1 MEALAFYGKPPTRSG
16 KRRCWAFEKILEVYK
31 IVTER
36 HRTSSQSTFEE
47 EEIFNLDL
55 SSYNILIGPDTGAI
69 AGVIDWE
76 MAGFR

>member
-16 KRRCWAFEKILEVYK
+16 KRRCWAFEKILEVYIQDCSSGTEHYLCPPSK
-31 IVTER
+31 IF
-36 HRTSSQSTFEE
+36 H
-47 EEIFNLDL
+47 LDL

-76 MAGFR
+76 MTGFR